1 MADPR
6 KKKSTYRSNYQGY
19 RPTHSNY
26 YAKYRN
32 KKQQDETSQM
42 VGRFSMQATVC
53 LCILMGVLI
62 LQKLPQ
68 TPAYQSVKTIL
79 LSEMPFLKYKNQYEK
94 FLTNMFPFEFNLPT
108 QENDTTTVSGII
120 GTTESDVGVE
130 SEGTEQMIDVAEYLT
145 KINENMVLRDFHHGV
160 IVKTEIGE
168 SIPNLVPGI
177 VIHVGIDPDI
187 SNYMSIELD
196 NDMILTVGFL
206 EKRSVS
212 LYEHVKQGES
222 LGVGSVIGEPGT
234 ELGDYA
240 YFYLQLE
247 KDGEYLDV
255 SDFLNSLMN

>member
-1 MADPR
+1 MTP
-6 KKKSTYRSNYQGY
+6 
-19 RPTHSNY
+19 
-26 YAKYRN
+26 
-32 KKQQDETSQM
+32 QQLVE
-42 VGRFSMQATVC
+42 
-53 LCILMGVLI
+53 
-62 LQKLPQ
+62 
-68 TPAYQSVKTIL
+68 L
-79 LSEMPFLKYKNQYEK
+79 LEQRRV
-94 FLTNMFPFEFNLPT
+94 T
-108 QENDTTTVSGII
+108 
-120 GTTESDVGVE
+120 VGVE

-247 KDGEYLDV
+247 KMG
-255 SDFLNSLMN
+255 ST